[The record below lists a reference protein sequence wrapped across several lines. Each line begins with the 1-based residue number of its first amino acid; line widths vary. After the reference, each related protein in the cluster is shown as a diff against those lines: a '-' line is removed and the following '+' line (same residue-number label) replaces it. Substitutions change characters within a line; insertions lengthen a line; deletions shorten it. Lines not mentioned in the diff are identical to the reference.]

1 MLCGELAPLSFICYN
16 GQERKTCIRL
26 NAVPIPQKRKK
37 VAQKI
42 SVLLS
47 DFTLDLE
54 KVGYYLARAIP
65 LLLFKRSLEVLES
78 AQFQED
84 YSRTTTNRI

>member
-1 MLCGELAPLSFICYN
+1 MYRI
-16 GQERKTCIRL
+16 
-26 NAVPIPQKRKK
+26 KRSTHTTKEEK

-65 LLLFKRSLEVLES
+65 LLLFMRSLEVLES

-84 YSRTTTNRI
+84 LVVQQRIGYDNDRLLY

>member
-1 MLCGELAPLSFICYN
+1 MYQI
-16 GQERKTCIRL
+16 
-26 NAVPIPQKRKK
+26 KRSTHTTKEEK

-78 AQFQED
+78 AQFQDDIIEKE
-84 YSRTTTNRI
+84 RIGYDNDRLLY

>member
-1 MLCGELAPLSFICYN
+1 MYQI
-16 GQERKTCIRL
+16 
-26 NAVPIPQKRKK
+26 KRSTHTTKEEK

-84 YSRTTTNRI
+84 LVEQQRIGYENGR

>member
-1 MLCGELAPLSFICYN
+1 MY
-16 GQERKTCIRL
+16 Q
-26 NAVPIPQKRKK
+26 VKRNTQITKEEK

-84 YSRTTTNRI
+84 IVEQQRIGYENDRY

>member
-1 MLCGELAPLSFICYN
+1 MYQI
-16 GQERKTCIRL
+16 
-26 NAVPIPQKRKK
+26 KRNTQTTKEEK

-54 KVGYYLARAIP
+54 KVGYYLAKAIP

-78 AQFQED
+78 AQFQDDIMEQQ
-84 YSRTTTNRI
+84 RIGYDNDRLLY

>member
-1 MLCGELAPLSFICYN
+1 MYQI
-16 GQERKTCIRL
+16 
-26 NAVPIPQKRKK
+26 KRSTHTTKEEK

-84 YSRTTTNRI
+84 IVEQQRIGYNDDRLLY

>member
-1 MLCGELAPLSFICYN
+1 MYQI
-16 GQERKTCIRL
+16 
-26 NAVPIPQKRKK
+26 KRSTHTTKEEK

-84 YSRTTTNRI
+84 LVEQQRIGYDNDRLLY

>member
-1 MLCGELAPLSFICYN
+1 MYQI
-16 GQERKTCIRL
+16 
-26 NAVPIPQKRKK
+26 KRSTHTTKEEK

-78 AQFQED
+78 AQFQDDIIEQH
-84 YSRTTTNRI
+84 RIGYDNDRLLY

>member
-1 MLCGELAPLSFICYN
+1 MY
-16 GQERKTCIRL
+16 QIRRSTHTT
-26 NAVPIPQKRKK
+26 KEEK

-84 YSRTTTNRI
+84 LVEQQRIGYDNDRLLY